1 MSKWAGALVSAM
13 TLLAANNAIACPP
26 PPPGPPAEA
35 GESEA
40 SHAARVAAWQ
50 AEQDAQHAA
59 WLHDRQVR
67 VWDEAD
73 SVFLA
78 RIERINTVNLEHLG
92 ETPRV
97 TLRPVRSLKGQRYN
111 SRFTLRYTEMTSC
124 GPIPSFDAL
133 QGAVGGEY
141 VIFVQGGRP
150 RQSSVQQAIAI
161 GNITEPRI
169 QAALAGATQ

>member
-13 TLLAANNAIACPP
+13 TLLAASNAIACPP
-26 PPPGPPAEA
+26 PPPGPPPEA

-40 SHAARVAAWQ
+40 SHAARVAAFR
-50 AEQDAQHAA
+50 AEQDAQHVA
-59 WLHDRQVR
+59 WLHERQVR

-73 SVFLA
+73 SVFVA
-78 RIERINTVNLEHLG
+78 RIERVATAQLEHLG

-97 TLRPVRSLKGQRYN
+97 TLRPVRSLKGRRYA

-133 QGAVGGEY
+133 RGAVGDEY
-141 VIFVQGGRP
+141 VVFVRGGRP
-150 RQSSVQQAIAI
+150 RQSSVQQAIALA
-161 GNITEPRI
+161 NITDDRI
-169 QAALAGATQ
+169 RTALAASD